1 MGLCCADSHHV
12 HSASGGLAA
21 VIYTDTLQTIIMVV
35 GSFILMGYGNVSLC
49 IYVPHAARSLFS
61 SSNNA
66 ISLPHCRPPANYL
79 APVIPIS
86 TFSSLLLLVHL

>member
-1 MGLCCADSHHV
+1 MYCTA
-12 HSASGGLAA
+12 GGLAA

-35 GSFILMGYGNVSLC
+35 GSFILMGYGNVYLC
-49 IYVPHAARSLFS
+49 FYVPHAARSLFS

-66 ISLPHCRPPANYL
+66 ISLPHCHPPANYL
-79 APVIPIS
+79 ASLIPLS